1 MSRSPIDITR
11 FRNWDMRIPKST
23 TAWAAILLMA
33 AGAGANL
40 TTRYF
45 GADEPPLRLA
55 LNIPASRL
63 DVFEQGQLTRSYAV
77 SVGRRGFETPSG
89 KYRVFRVVW
98 NPWWHPPDSKW
109 ARDAKPTPPGPA
121 NPMGRVKLQFADLLY
136 IHGTTDEGRLGAPA
150 SHGCVR
156 MANRDLIE
164 LAKLVHQY
172 TTREVSGELL
182 AQLEE
187 NDKQTRTFY
196 LRQRVPL
203 AVTYDVVEIRDGNL
217 VIHPDVYRVN
227 GKSLKAQVLAVL
239 GKQGVGADAIDAA
252 RLDEISKTRN
262 AIRLTVPLETLITSG
277 GGSGR

>member
-1 MSRSPIDITR
+1 
-11 FRNWDMRIPKST
+11 MRILKSR
-23 TAWAAILLMA
+23 TAWAAILVVA
-33 AGAGANL
+33 AGAGTNL
-40 TTRYF
+40 SNRYL

-55 LNIPASRL
+55 LNIPANRL
-63 DVFEQGQLTRSYAV
+63 DVFEQGELTRSYTV

-109 ARDAKPTPPGPA
+109 ARDAKPTPPGPT

-156 MANRDLIE
+156 MANSDLIE
-164 LAKLVHQY
+164 LAKLVHRY
-172 TTREVSGELL
+172 TTREVPADVF

-187 NDKQTRTFY
+187 NNKQTRTFY

-203 AVTYDVVEIRDGNL
+203 AVTYDVVEVRDGNL
-217 VIHPDVYRVN
+217 VIHPDVYRTQ
-227 GKSLKAQVLAVL
+227 GKSLKDQVLAVL
-239 GKQGVGADAIDAA
+239 GKQGVTPDAIDAA

-262 AIRLTVPLETLITSG
+262 AIRLT
-277 GGSGR
+277 